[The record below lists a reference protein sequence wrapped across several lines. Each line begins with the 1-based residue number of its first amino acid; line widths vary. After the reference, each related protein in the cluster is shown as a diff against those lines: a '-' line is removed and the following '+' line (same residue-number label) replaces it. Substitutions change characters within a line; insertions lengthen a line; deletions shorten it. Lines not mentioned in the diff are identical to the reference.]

1 MAERAS
7 QEGAPHEVSVT
18 CSVVRQI
25 RLSAMPNIW
34 HHTTPLSLLLAPAR
48 PSKDLLDFNRDP
60 TKRPCCLSP
69 RGQPTRGRRT
79 LSPLNEKTES
89 PRGSPPL
96 IAKRRALKTSRPG
109 QGQLLDHS
117 SMCLYEYGSSGERVA
132 PISPLRVSDASA
144 RPRTLT
150 PGPSRLRSGCRRTT
164 FTWTGRENLTRDGD
178 RAGGPEDRRDARA
191 AACATGEGATRAT
204 CRSIRRLCRPGACA
218 DTQDSMRN
226 AKTQCAAADR
236 QHCGVSKLR
245 CALGPPPSCPNTG
258 VQSYRNPPHA
268 VCFSGDRQVR
278 GHTRDAR
285 ASKEQSAPAVTRQS
299 AATRGR
305 PSASTARMICM
316 HEPSVVG
323 AARAFRVRLLSSDV
337 FKRRLRYKV

>member
-1 MAERAS
+1 
-7 QEGAPHEVSVT
+7 
-18 CSVVRQI
+18 
-25 RLSAMPNIW
+25 MPNIW

-60 TKRPCCLSP
+60 TKRPCCISP

-79 LSPLNEKTES
+79 LSPLNEKSES

-109 QGQLLDHS
+109 QGQVSDHS

-132 PISPLRVSDASA
+132 PHLTFA
-144 RPRTLT
+144 RLT
-150 PGPSRLRSGCRRTT
+150 CLCPPAHAHIRPITPRSGFRRTT
-164 FTWTGRENLTRDGD
+164 FTWTGRKNLTRDGG
-178 RAGGPEDRRDARA
+178 RAGGPEDRRDASA

-204 CRSIRRLCRPGACA
+204 SRSIRRLCRPGACA
-218 DTQDSMRN
+218 DTQDPVRN

-236 QHCGVSKLR
+236 QHCGVSTLR
-245 CALGPPPSCPNTG
+245 CALGPPPSCPDTG
-258 VQSYRNPPHA
+258 VQSDRNPPHA

-278 GHTRDAR
+278 GRTRDAR

-305 PSASTARMICM
+305 PRASTARMNHDP
-316 HEPSVVG
+316 HEPS
-323 AARAFRVRLLSSDV
+323 LLSSSCSSSCQSV
-337 FKRRLRYKV
+337 TQSSV